1 MVHGFEDWP
10 TGSRRGTASSHGQE
24 VLGATRSNK
33 QFGILLMPHLA
44 ARPVTSVLP
53 QMSHFPGGYLTVSVR
68 REVAH
73 VERVSQ
79 IGGLVRADRR
89 RYSGPVLEA
98 CPCPGVRARV
108 LPVRVRSLGKKP
120 KRFPCHPGA
129 AGEGKAG
136 RANSSEPLM
145 TPRYEKPRVG
155 DSSAGVQDPC
165 R

>member
-1 MVHGFEDWP
+1 M
-10 TGSRRGTASSHGQE
+10 
-24 VLGATRSNK
+24 
-33 QFGILLMPHLA
+33 
-44 ARPVTSVLP
+44 
-53 QMSHFPGGYLTVSVR
+53 R

-79 IGGLVRADRR
+79 IGGLIRADRR
-89 RYSGPVLEA
+89 RYSGLVLRA
-98 CPCPGVRARV
+98 CPRPGVRARV
-108 LPVRVRSLGKKP
+108 LLARVRSLGKKP
-120 KRFPCHPGA
+120 KQSSCHPGA

-136 RANSSEPLM
+136 RVNESEPLM